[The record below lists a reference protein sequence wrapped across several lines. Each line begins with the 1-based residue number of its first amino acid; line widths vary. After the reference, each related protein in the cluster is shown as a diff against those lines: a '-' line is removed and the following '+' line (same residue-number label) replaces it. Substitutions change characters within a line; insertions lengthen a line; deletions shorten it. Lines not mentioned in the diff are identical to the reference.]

1 MQLIRKNTSAKKKDV
16 IDKNKKS
23 LEKKKTKINDYLGRG
38 SLIIDGHLHPL
49 KTVSREIIGN
59 VYEDLP
65 SKDLLVAANMNVK
78 YVIL

>member
-16 IDKNKKS
+16 IEKNKKI

-49 KTVSREIIGN
+49 KTVS
-59 VYEDLP
+59 
-65 SKDLLVAANMNVK
+65 
-78 YVIL
+78 